1 MGRQSRVL
9 LIDDETEFTETLAER
24 LELRDMTVE
33 TAASGQAALDMV
45 TAHEYDAVLLD
56 LAMPGWDGIET
67 LKHLKKA
74 RPSIQVIILSG
85 RATVHKGVEAMK
97 AGAMDLVE
105 KPANFHELIKIIE
118 EATKRSVLLLE
129 EQLEHDIEDIIRKRG
144 W

>member
-1 MGRQSRVL
+1 MGGHPRVL
-9 LIDDETEFTETLAER
+9 LIDDEKEFTETLAER
-24 LELRDMTVE
+24 LEIRGMTVE
-33 TAASGQAALDMV
+33 TAANGQTALEMV

-67 LKHLKKA
+67 LKHLKEA
-74 RPSIQVIILSG
+74 RPSIQVIILTG
-85 RATVHKGVEAMK
+85 RATVHKGIEAMK

-105 KPANFHELIKIIE
+105 KPAKFQELIQIIE
-118 EATKRSVLLLE
+118 EATKRTVLLLE

>member
-1 MGRQSRVL
+1 MGGHPRVL
-9 LIDDETEFTETLAER
+9 LIDDEEEFTETLAER
-24 LELRDMTVE
+24 LEIRGMTVE
-33 TAASGQAALDMV
+33 TAASGQEALDKV
-45 TAHEYDAVLLD
+45 AAHDYDAVLLD

-67 LKHLKKA
+67 LKRLKEA

-105 KPANFHELIKIIE
+105 KPAKFQELTKIIE
-118 EATKRSVLLLE
+118 EATKRTVLLVE